1 MVHEPAL
8 HVRPGW
14 RASGI
19 GIFGGKSHAIRD
31 NLLVNNFS
39 GAGIRLNTVFDG
51 HNFDLNTDGGIT
63 IAHNKLVRS
72 GTTNDFYGNTRGA
85 IDFQEVKGT
94 FATSPPP
101 TMSLF
106 APTLRRSAPTL
117 ASARVLCL
125 PAASR
130 CAITSVTTRPA
141 TLPRAKS

>member
-1 MVHEPAL
+1 MV
-8 HVRPGW
+8 VRTPRKFLG
-14 RASGI
+14 
-19 GIFGGKSHAIRD
+19 
-31 NLLVNNFS
+31 NL
-39 GAGIRLNTVFDG
+39 RLNTVFDG

-106 APTLRRSAPTL
+106 ASTLRRSAPTL